1 MAAAEFAERGFQ
13 HTRISDIVA
22 RAGVTQPVFYQ
33 YFTSKQAAY
42 DELVG
47 MFAKRLRGI
56 IGQEREPGAP
66 GSGLD
71 ERVRASV
78 GGLLAILRE
87 NPDLTRIGFF
97 QADSVGSQGRTGAHD
112 RGQVRLEQQA
122 GLFRAEVS
130 AELFAHALMGIIERF
145 VRRRRGRNPR
155 RCRDS
160 SRTCCWTARAAARRR
175 RACPPDA
182 APALTDP

>member
-1 MAAAEFAERGFQ
+1 MTNSSACSPAARHHRPG
-13 HTRISDIVA
+13 A
-22 RAGVTQPVFYQ
+22 RARRAGF
-33 YFTSKQAAY
+33 
-42 DELVG
+42 
-47 MFAKRLRGI
+47 
-56 IGQEREPGAP
+56 
-66 GSGLD
+66 GLD

-97 QADSVGSQGRTGAHD
+97 QADSAEDLKDELARMIAA
-112 RGQVRLEQQA
+112 RVRLEQQA

-145 VRRRRGRNPR
+145 VRQAPGQE
-155 RCRDS
+155 S
-160 SRTCCWTARAAARRR
+160 STLSGFISDLLLDGAPPRRR

-182 APALTDP
+182 PPALTDP

>member
-47 MFAKRLRGI
+47 MFAERLRGI

-71 ERVRASV
+71 ERVRAAS
-78 GGLLAILRE
+78 AACW
-87 NPDLTRIGFF
+87 PSCARIP
-97 QADSVGSQGRTGAHD
+97 T
-112 RGQVRLEQQA
+112 
-122 GLFRAEVS
+122 
-130 AELFAHALMGIIERF
+130 
-145 VRRRRGRNPR
+145 
-155 RCRDS
+155 
-160 SRTCCWTARAAARRR
+160 
-175 RACPPDA
+175 
-182 APALTDP
+182 

>member
-97 QADSVGSQGRTGAHD
+97 QADSVED
-112 RGQVRLEQQA
+112 LKD
-122 GLFRAEVS
+122 
-130 AELFAHALMGIIERF
+130 ELARMIAA
-145 VRRRRGRNPR
+145 
-155 RCRDS
+155 RCAWS
-160 SRTCCWTARAAARRR
+160 SRP
-175 RACPPDA
+175 ACS
-182 APALTDP
+182 APRFR

>member
-47 MFAKRLRGI
+47 MFAERLRGI

-66 GSGLD
+66 GSGWTSAC
-71 ERVRASV
+71 ASV

-97 QADSVGSQGRTGAHD
+97 QADSAEDLRTNW
-112 RGQVRLEQQA
+112 
-122 GLFRAEVS
+122 RA
-130 AELFAHALMGIIERF
+130 
-145 VRRRRGRNPR
+145 
-155 RCRDS
+155 
-160 SRTCCWTARAAARRR
+160 
-175 RACPPDA
+175 
-182 APALTDP
+182 